1 MEAPILY
8 HRIKEQYR
16 RLLTKDV
23 LAEGDD
29 QICRLLLALLS
40 IIQGSSSWQ
49 VVYIASPYSNG
60 DKEANVRRQIDV
72 ANELLDRGYIPI
84 VPLLSH
90 YWHMQT
96 QQHYLV
102 WMLIDLV
109 LIVKAA
115 DYVLRLD
122 GESDGA
128 DLEVFVASMRGIPIV
143 HSLEE
148 LEGQRGR

>member
-1 MEAPILY
+1 
-8 HRIKEQYR
+8 
-16 RLLTKDV
+16 
-23 LAEGDD
+23 
-29 QICRLLLALLS
+29 
-40 IIQGSSSWQ
+40 
-49 VVYIASPYSNG
+49 
-60 DKEANVRRQIDV
+60 
-72 ANELLDRGYIPI
+72 
-84 VPLLSH
+84 
-90 YWHMQT
+90 HMQT